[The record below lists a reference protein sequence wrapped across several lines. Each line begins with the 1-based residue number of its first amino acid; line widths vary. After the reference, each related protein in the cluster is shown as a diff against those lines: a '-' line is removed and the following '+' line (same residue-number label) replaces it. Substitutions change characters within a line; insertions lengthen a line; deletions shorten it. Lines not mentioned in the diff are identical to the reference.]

1 MAISLVAHTLTQ
13 SGSTTSA
20 INTTGATLLVMCIG
34 YYGGSGGSVAPTDSK
49 SNTWVHLSD
58 QGVAAIPGA
67 GTVYYVINPIVGT
80 SHTFTDTSSQATIA
94 VMAFSGIDTTSPFD
108 QTNGNFTAG
117 VTCQP
122 GSITP
127 TANGELIVLGG
138 GYTPGTNFSIDSGF
152 TAVDF
157 AAAIFGVNQG
167 GFSGYFVQT
176 TAGAINPTV
185 TSTDSNNGISVIIA
199 SFKSSGGGA
208 TRGLYLPTPMNGL
221 GAGGSFF
228 PDRLA

>member
-13 SGSTTSA
+13 TSTTSA
-20 INTTGATLLVMCIG
+20 LDTTGATLLVLCMG

-49 SNTWVHLSD
+49 GNTWVSLGD
-58 QGVAAIPGA
+58 QGVAAVPGA
-67 GTVYYVINPIVGT
+67 GAVYYAINPIVGT
-80 SHTFTDTSSQATIA
+80 GHTFTNTSSQATIA
-94 VMAFSGIDTTSPFD
+94 IMAFNGIPTTSPFD
-108 QTNGNFTAG
+108 QTNGNFTGG
-117 VTCQP
+117 VSAQP

-127 TANGELIVLGG
+127 TANGELIILGG
-138 GYTPGTNFSIDSGF
+138 GYTPGTNFSINSGF
-152 TAVDF
+152 TTVDNAPAV
-157 AAAIFGVNQG
+157 FGVNQG
-167 GFSGYFVQT
+167 GFSAYFVQT
-176 TAGAINPTV
+176 TAAGINPTV
-185 TSTDSNNGISVIIA
+185 TSTDSNNGISVTIA